1 MRLKPSD
8 CPLSPDPIKQFNL
21 WYEAAAENEIS
32 DPGAMALATCTKDA
46 KPSVRMVLLK
56 QADDSGFKF
65 HTNEHSQK
73 GKEISQNPYASLC
86 FHWKSLRKQVRVS
99 GKLEVIEEKEA
110 DEYFATRPYNRQI
123 GAWASK
129 QSNTVDS
136 RKTLEEQIIKFE
148 NKFPED
154 CEIPRPKHWIGF
166 RLIPQEIEFWSD
178 NPDRLHDRFL
188 YKKSNDGKWDI
199 TRLYP

>member
-1 MRLKPSD
+1 MISKSLD
-8 CPLSPDPIKQFNL
+8 CQLNSDPIKQFNL
-21 WYEAAAENEIS
+21 WYEAAADNEIN

-56 QADDSGFKF
+56 QADDNGFKF
-65 HTNEHSQK
+65 HTNRLSQK
-73 GKEISQNPYASLC
+73 GNEIYENPYASLC

-99 GKLEVIEEKEA
+99 GKIEIVEEKEA

-129 QSNTVDS
+129 QSKNLDS
-136 RKTLEEQIIKFE
+136 RKTLEDKIKTYE
-148 NKFPED
+148 NEYPED
-154 CEIPRPKHWIGF
+154 SKIPRPEYWVGY
-166 RLIPQEIEFWSD
+166 RLVPQEIEFWTD

-188 YKKSNDGKWDI
+188 YKKSNDGRWDI